1 MLTNF
6 FKKSTPINYAVVV
19 ILLLLFFM
27 IYQFNFFQEIVNIRV
42 LAKKAVLFVFIM
54 ASIFITDFI
63 AQKNRLVKS
72 NTFSIFLYLLFLLFF
87 PDVFNDFNTITANF
101 FILLAFR
108 RLVSLDS
115 QKQLKEKIF
124 DASVWVFIATLFQF
138 WSVIFIVLV
147 YVSILFNAAN
157 DYKNWLIPFVAFGV
171 ITVLFVL
178 FSLIFQVDLTAFF
191 ESKIQTVYE
200 LNYFLNPFQNWAFS
214 VYSTTVF
221 FFSTVFVF
229 SFSRLALQTQSAFKK
244 IISFLIISAVM
255 FLISSNKSNNLLLF
269 SVAPMTIITTNYIET
284 TKLKTH
290 QEFVLISLSIISL
303 FCFFSQLP

>member
-6 FKKSTPINYAVVV
+6 FKKSTPINYALVV

-27 IYQFNFFQEIVNIRV
+27 IYQLDSFQEAINTRI
-42 LAKKAVLFVFIM
+42 LAKKVVLFVFIM

-63 AQKNRLVKS
+63 TQKNRLVKG
-72 NTFSIFLYLLFLLFF
+72 NTFSILLYLIFLLFF
-87 PDVFNDFNTITANF
+87 PDVFNDFNAVAANF

-124 DASVWVFIATLFQF
+124 DASFWVFIATLFQF
-138 WSVIFIVLV
+138 WSIIFIVLV

-171 ITVLFVL
+171 IGVLFVL
-178 FSLIFQVDLTAFF
+178 FSLVFNVDLTAFF

-200 LNYFLNPFQNWAFS
+200 LNYFSNPFQNWAFS
-214 VYSTTVF
+214 VYSTAVF
-221 FFSTVFVF
+221 FFSTVFIF
-229 SFSRLALQTQSAFKK
+229 SFSNLALQTQSAFKK
-244 IISFLIISAVM
+244 IISFLVISIIM

-269 SVAPMTIITTNYIET
+269 SIAPMAIITTNYIET
-284 TKLKTH
+284 TKLKTQ
-290 QEFVLISLSIISL
+290 QEFVLISLSLISL
-303 FCFFSQLP
+303 FCFFTQLF